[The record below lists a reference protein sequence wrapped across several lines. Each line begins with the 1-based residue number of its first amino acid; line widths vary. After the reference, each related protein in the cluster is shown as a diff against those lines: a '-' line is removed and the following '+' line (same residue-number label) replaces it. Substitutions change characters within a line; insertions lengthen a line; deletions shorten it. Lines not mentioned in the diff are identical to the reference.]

1 MPAESI
7 VFAGLELRS
16 GRKPV
21 TFISL
26 DDELNVQPPQRWDIS
41 EALACLGDYES
52 VWLAVSLSSRA
63 REAEQDLTQQIR
75 QTGYAPYPRQ
85 SGSRQLLITNAQA
98 CFQALIGQRPL
109 PRRTLEGRLQRSAVL
124 YEQGLQIRD
133 PVEIFEEITRY
144 RLVQGI
150 LPLEDIYSSKE
161 LDALVAA
168 YVAWLAATSPGQTQ
182 VQGDFVLPVTE

>member
-7 VFAGLELRS
+7 VFAGLELGS

-109 PRRTLEGRLQRSAVL
+109 PRRTLEGRLQRSAIL
-124 YEQGLQIRD
+124 FDRGLQITD
-133 PVEIFEEITRY
+133 PVDVFEEFTRFK
-144 RLVQGI
+144 LAQGI
-150 LPLEDIYSSKE
+150 LPLERIYSFVE
-161 LDALVAA
+161 LDILVSA
-168 YVAWLAATSPGQTQ
+168 YVAWLAANHPGR
-182 VQGDFVLPVTE
+182 VDSKGEYVLPAPE